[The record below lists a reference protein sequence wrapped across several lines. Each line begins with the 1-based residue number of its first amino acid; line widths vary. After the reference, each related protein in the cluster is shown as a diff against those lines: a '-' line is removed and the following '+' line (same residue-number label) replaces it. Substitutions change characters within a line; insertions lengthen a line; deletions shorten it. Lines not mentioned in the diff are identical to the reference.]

1 MVLRMPMKLPT
12 ELQRPEIGAAILQS
26 LVHAYAENQD
36 RHDPGV
42 GDDALT
48 FGIHLWKSGT
58 FFLAQELG
66 AITGVTA
73 EVVSQ
78 SLTIQVG
85 RCRLRLH
92 KLGDSE
98 FDNPDASFPNHIG
111 PAARMGRVEQL
122 TFKLLTRTRTRDE
135 YLDWVIGHY
144 GSPDE
149 GLRAV
154 RLQAIGNERALDG
167 RITRWEAVETLFDA
181 STGASLPVV
190 RRTVE
195 DDVVVAPEPAVALR
209 VVKTDEE
216 STVSPA

>member
-1 MVLRMPMKLPT
+1 MVRRMPTKLPA
-12 ELQRPEIGAAILQS
+12 ELQRPEIEAAILQS
-26 LVHAYAENQD
+26 LVRAYAENQD

-58 FFLAQELG
+58 FFLAAALA
-66 AITGVTA
+66 AIPGVTA

-98 FDNPDASFPNHIG
+98 FDNPEASFPNHIG

-122 TFKLLTRTRTRDE
+122 TFKFRTRARDQ

-154 RLQAIGNERALDG
+154 RLQAVGSERALDG
-167 RITRWEAVETLFDA
+167 RISRWEAIETLFDA

-190 RRTVE
+190 RRAVE

-216 STVSPA
+216 STVNPA